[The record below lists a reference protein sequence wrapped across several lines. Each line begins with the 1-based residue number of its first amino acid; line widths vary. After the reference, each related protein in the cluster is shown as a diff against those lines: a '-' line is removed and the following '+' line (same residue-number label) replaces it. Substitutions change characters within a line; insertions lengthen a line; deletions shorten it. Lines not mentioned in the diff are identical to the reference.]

1 MVAQI
6 SCFLV
11 FPAGALP
18 NISIRNRVRIAFG
31 ALHWR
36 IQGRGARDA
45 RPPISVKFLSFSCNF
60 QQKNL
65 SNNRFLRQS
74 QGLAS
79 PVWEI
84 LDLPLPWA
92 VISFT
97 AIAIHIIS
105 TGETP
110 FLYLSYFFW
119 RLHVTVSL
127 TGNKYCKSCLVWED
141 SPLGELFKQSVQ
153 PMRGSTLLCDCKHP
167 RHVFV

>member
-11 FPAGALP
+11 FPAGAPP

-65 SNNRFLRQS
+65 SNNRFFAPISAVGVPRLRNPGS
-74 QGLAS
+74 ATAL
-79 PVWEI
+79 
-84 LDLPLPWA
+84 A

-97 AIAIHIIS
+97 AIAIQIIS

-110 FLYLSYFFW
+110 FLYLSYF
-119 RLHVTVSL
+119 SL
-127 TGNKYCKSCLVWED
+127 TLTCNSFSDGK
-141 SPLGELFKQSVQ
+141 
-153 PMRGSTLLCDCKHP
+153 
-167 RHVFV
+167 